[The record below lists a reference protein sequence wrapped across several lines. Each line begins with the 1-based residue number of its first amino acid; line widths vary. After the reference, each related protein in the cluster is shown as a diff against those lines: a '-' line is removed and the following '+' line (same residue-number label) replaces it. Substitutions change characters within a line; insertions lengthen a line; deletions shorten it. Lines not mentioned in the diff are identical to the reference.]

1 MNLNVVCFGGRFDGK
16 EISRSKID
24 HVHKSIDL
32 RIERK
37 PGFQTQVNISNNPET
52 EKYILRVVRFR
63 SEFKDVLIKKNDSI
77 EDHVEAIKQK
87 WEDLELIGF
96 DLDEVI

>member
-24 HVHKSIDL
+24 HVQKSIDL

-52 EKYILRVVRFR
+52 ENMF
-63 SEFKDVLIKKNDSI
+63 
-77 EDHVEAIKQK
+77 
-87 WEDLELIGF
+87 
-96 DLDEVI
+96 